1 MFLLN
6 SRLGLFTATPRRF
19 DRKGLHDGKH
29 TFSRSYGVILPSSL
43 ARVLP
48 RALGYSPRPPESVCG
63 TVTSVSKRPAR
74 LFLEAWDHSVV
85 GHTATSSPLEVE
97 WHPVCPFRVLGHPS
111 TGLSRLNNPPAR
123 AYPSPSPLKLAHRGG
138 TGILACSPSSTP
150 FGLDLG
156 TD

>member
-1 MFLLN
+1 VFLVN
-6 SRLGLFTATPRRF
+6 SRNPRFSATPSRSGSKSHHDRR
-19 DRKGLHDGKH
+19 H
-29 TFSRSYGVILPSSL
+29 TFFRSYGVILPSSL

-48 RALGYSPRPPESVCG
+48 RALGYSPRLPESVCG
-63 TVTSVSKRPAR
+63 TVTSVQLAR
-74 LFLEAWDHSVV
+74 LFLEAWDNSVL

-97 WHPVCPFRVLGHPS
+97 WRLVCPFRVLRHPS

-138 TGILACSPSSTP
+138 TGILACCPSSTP

>member
-1 MFLLN
+1 MFLVN
-6 SRLGLFTATPRRF
+6 SRNPRFSATPSRSRS
-19 DRKGLHDGKH
+19 KSLHDRRH
-29 TFSRSYGVILPSSL
+29 TFFRSYGVILPSSL

-63 TVTSVSKRPAR
+63 TVTSVQLAR
-74 LFLEAWDHSVV
+74 LFLGAWDHSVA